1 MKDNSNAL
9 TSAVVAN
16 NVFNSVKNANA
27 NINIS
32 N

>member
-9 TSAVVAN
+9 TSAVAN
-16 NVFNSVKNANA
+16 NVFSSVKNANA